1 MVLIYGVP
9 DPATSYPTT
18 ILTGVSFDDCVA
30 KCYMDDKCVTSY
42 ESSDSICYL
51 YSSGD
56 IVKIKKQE
64 VGDIASGGTVA
75 MKIQQHE
82 TCPTSASSILEGVSN
97 LYEVY
102 PVNSY
107 TYTGTKNPGYYSIDY
122 GYISST
128 NNTEFIDPAPAC
140 TEGFQNTMMSFRGTF
155 TGTSSAVTAKTWKE
169 CIYSCYITKGCFMA
183 TMSTFPDCQTLGWG
197 DATTVTMTDNSKPP
211 ESSTS
216 LNYAAIK
223 YTNDNVTC
231 SMSVSELFNSG
242 RTLKGPGWPNSGLRP
257 TTMAGTTT
265 IRWIK
270 WATTCGMGDAY
281 PLNGVSGCFIIPAE
295 TTNYLQALTN
305 CDLRGGDGLMTIPN
319 EAAFDTF
326 KERKTISGKYAIG
339 LLRTDVNSPWTWE
352 LPELV
357 VDSSGLNWA
366 AGEPNSANLYTYVNF
381 GVSGTPTISTT
392 T

>member
-1 MVLIYGVP
+1 MLTLIYFFSLLTKNVNTSTMVLIYGVP
-9 DPATSYPTT
+9 DPVTSYPTT
-18 ILTGVSFDDCVA
+18 ILTGVSYDDCVA
-30 KCYMDDKCVTSY
+30 KCYMDDKCVTCY

-56 IVKIKKQE
+56 IVKVKKQE
-64 VGDIASGGTVA
+64 VGDTTDGGKVA
-75 MKIQQHE
+75 MKIQQNE

-97 LYEVY
+97 VYEVY

-140 TEGFQNTMMSFRGTF
+140 IEYF
-155 TGTSSAVTAKTWKE
+155 
-169 CIYSCYITKGCFMA
+169 
-183 TMSTFPDCQTLGWG
+183 
-197 DATTVTMTDNSKPP
+197 
-211 ESSTS
+211 
-216 LNYAAIK
+216 
-223 YTNDNVTC
+223 NDNVTC

-257 TTMAGTTT
+257 TTVAGTTT
-265 IRWIK
+265 IKWIK

-339 LLRTDVNSPWTWE
+339 LSRTDVNSPWTWE

-392 T
+392 TESEELAGYICHIPF